1 MILQS
6 ENSSKIQVTR
16 FSSHFEREPLMK
28 PFGFKGNMIS
38 NAWQV
43 AVMLES
49 DEGIKKIGLSTQSVL
64 WSDPSVF
71 VEHSEDDGNAL
82 MYSITQYALKLI
94 KDTSYK
100 DPIELLENIFEDV
113 FSYAKRRTGHNNL
126 KKTFVLN
133 ALVGLDNA
141 AWLLYAT
148 KNGVNTFDEMIPS
161 IYRKGLP
168 EKHTKVVS
176 IPVVGYGTPI
186 EDIIQ
191 MTKEGFFVMKIKIGS
206 PGTQSEMLEKDKEYL
221 KAIHEAIGN
230 LEIPHLPN
238 GKIPYYFD
246 ANGRYE
252 NKDIMMRFL
261 DYADQI
267 GAIDQIAVLEEPFND
282 NYQENV
288 KDITERGPRVAAD
301 ESSHTDKDAQLRIE
315 QGYNMIALKAI
326 AKTLSMT
333 LKIANLA
340 FENKIP
346 CFCADLTVNP
356 ILVDW
361 NKCIAARLP
370 SFSGFNLGLQE
381 TNGWQNYKNWGE
393 MCTYHPLPNAS
404 WTKTRN
410 GVYETDESFFEESG
424 GIFHASPHYEEIFQ
438 L

>member
-1 MILQS
+1 MILQF
-6 ENSSKIQVTR
+6 ENSSKIQVSG
-16 FSSHFEREPLMK
+16 FSSHFECEPLIK

-49 DEGIKKIGLSTQSVL
+49 DEGVKKIGLSTQSVL

-113 FSYAKRRTGHNNL
+113 FSYAKRITGHNNL

-141 AWLLYAT
+141 AWLLYAAN
-148 KNGVNTFDEMIPS
+148 NGVNTFDEMIPS

-206 PGTQSEMLEKDKEYL
+206 PGTQSEPD
-221 KAIHEAIGN
+221 
-230 LEIPHLPN
+230 
-238 GKIPYYFD
+238 
-246 ANGRYE
+246 R
-252 NKDIMMRFL
+252 
-261 DYADQI
+261 
-267 GAIDQIAVLEEPFND
+267 
-282 NYQENV
+282 
-288 KDITERGPRVAAD
+288 
-301 ESSHTDKDAQLRIE
+301 ESSA
-315 QGYNMIALKAI
+315 
-326 AKTLSMT
+326 
-333 LKIANLA
+333 
-340 FENKIP
+340 
-346 CFCADLTVNP
+346 
-356 ILVDW
+356 
-361 NKCIAARLP
+361 
-370 SFSGFNLGLQE
+370 
-381 TNGWQNYKNWGE
+381 
-393 MCTYHPLPNAS
+393 
-404 WTKTRN
+404 
-410 GVYETDESFFEESG
+410 
-424 GIFHASPHYEEIFQ
+424 
-438 L
+438 

>member
-1 MILQS
+1 MILNS
-6 ENSSKIQVTR
+6 ENNNKINLSR
-16 FSSHFEREPLMK
+16 FSSHFEREPLIK

-49 DEGIKKIGLSTQSVL
+49 DEGDRKIGLSTQSVL

-94 KDTSYK
+94 KGTSYK
-100 DPIELLENIFEDV
+100 DPIKLLEDIIEDV
-113 FSYAKRRTGHNNL
+113 FLYAKRTTGHNDL

-133 ALVGLDNA
+133 ALVALDNA
-141 AWLLYAT
+141 AWLLYAA
-148 KNGVNTFDEMIPS
+148 KNGIDTFDKMIPP
-161 IYRKGLP
+161 IYRPGLP
-168 EKHTKVVS
+168 EKHKKVVS
-176 IPVVGYGTPI
+176 IPVVGYGTSI
-186 EDIIQ
+186 EDLIQ
-191 MTKEGFFVMKIKIGS
+191 MTKEGFFIMKIKIGS
-206 PGTQSEMLEKDKEYL
+206 PGTQSEMLDKDKEYL
-221 KAIHEAIGN
+221 KAIHEAIGD
-230 LEIPHLPN
+230 LETPHLTN

-252 NKDIMMRFL
+252 NKDMLMRFL
-261 DYADQI
+261 DYAEKI
-267 GAIDQIAVLEEPFND
+267 GAIEQIAVLEEPFND
-282 NYQENV
+282 DYQEDV
-288 KDITERGPRVAAD
+288 TDITERGPRVAAD
-301 ESSHTDKDAQLRIE
+301 ESSHTDKDTLLRIQ

-333 LKIANLA
+333 LKIAHLA
-340 FENKIP
+340 FEYKIP

-370 SFSGFNLGLQE
+370 SFSDFNLGLQE
-381 TNGWQNYKNWGE
+381 TNGWQNYKNWGK
-393 MCTYHPLPNAS
+393 MCTYHPMPEAS
-404 WTKTRN
+404 WINSRE
-410 GVYETDESFFEESG
+410 GVYETDETFFEKSG
-424 GIFHASPHYEEIFQ
+424 GIFHASPHYEKVFQ